1 MTPGDRRTIEELA
14 EVYELDPKRRDIYV
28 EGQTDVYLFRWFLGQ
43 TNSGSVV
50 VYEISTVEIPVD
62 LIKRYKL
69 DDNNRDRVIVLAFVL
84 ASHLGEKALQI
95 TCIADRDF
103 DLILNRQHNCGLL
116 LFTDYTCIEMYSFD
130 ERCMDKFLNICICG
144 FPHPADYVLGQLSL
158 TLQELFLIRLANKLW
173 GLGFTW
179 MPFKRCCKLRDGEIV
194 FDDEDFVKRYL
205 NKNNMLFRKEK
216 FTDAIESYRSKLTDN
231 PRYHINGHDYI
242 DLLAWY
248 LAKHHVDSK
257 LCDSKVV
264 ERSLLGCVE
273 FNQLSSQS
281 LFKQLLYRVNKADS
295 S

>member
-179 MPFKRCCKLRDGEIV
+179 MPFKRCCKLRDGEWWKPCCKCGSMQHI
-194 FDDEDFVKRYL
+194 DFYYKRKDGVSPWCKECCKRNATE
-205 NKNNMLFRKEK
+205 NKRRRRKER
-216 FTDAIESYRSKLTDN
+216 A
-231 PRYHINGHDYI
+231 
-242 DLLAWY
+242 
-248 LAKHHVDSK
+248 
-257 LCDSKVV
+257 
-264 ERSLLGCVE
+264 
-273 FNQLSSQS
+273 
-281 LFKQLLYRVNKADS
+281 
-295 S
+295 

>member
-1 MTPGDRRTIEELA
+1 
-14 EVYELDPKRRDIYV
+14 
-28 EGQTDVYLFRWFLGQ
+28 
-43 TNSGSVV
+43 
-50 VYEISTVEIPVD
+50 
-62 LIKRYKL
+62 
-69 DDNNRDRVIVLAFVL
+69 
-84 ASHLGEKALQI
+84 
-95 TCIADRDF
+95 
-103 DLILNRQHNCGLL
+103 
-116 LFTDYTCIEMYSFD
+116 
-130 ERCMDKFLNICICG
+130 
-144 FPHPADYVLGQLSL
+144 
-158 TLQELFLIRLANKLW
+158 
-173 GLGFTW
+173 
-179 MPFKRCCKLRDGEIV
+179 
-194 FDDEDFVKRYL
+194 
-205 NKNNMLFRKEK
+205 MLFRKEK